1 MARGVDQ
8 ERRGGDVQG
17 SCDAQGG
24 GRRDNGRRGRRE
36 ERGGGAAAAEAGDD
50 QAVQRE
56 DETQEQVQLEAEKQV
71 EEGAR
76 EEKVAEPVNATS
88 SPEDNNVHPDEEQD
102 KVKAGDDS
110 AHKYSLEQL
119 LKSTDA
125 LPSLNEL
132 RPSLDSDGYI
142 KPVPMQADEDEG
154 SDSQSQPRSEL
165 LRALSGGANG
175 GAASEFLKR
184 TGLDIPEECDPGIP
198 NHQKEAAQGADSKS
212 SQTPA
217 EALVEPSQ
225 GGEAV
230 NKNMA
235 QTAPVNK
242 TSQVDDRQRAAIP
255 PSDDDLVTDI
265 CASTDEPTFKPFK
278 APSDMEIS
286 STEAWTTA
294 AFLAVGTVS
303 LLWVTLRLTVLKRS

>member
-1 MARGVDQ
+1 MGRKKSSKAK
-8 ERRGGDVQG
+8 
-17 SCDAQGG
+17 GG
-24 GRRDNGRRGRRE
+24 GG
-36 ERGGGAAAAEAGDD
+36 GGGAAAAEAGDD

-110 AHKYSLEQL
+110 AHKYLSLYSLEQL

-154 SDSQSQPRSEL
+154 SDSQSQPRSEVPA
-165 LRALSGGANG
+165 RALSGGANG
-175 GAASEFLKR
+175 GAASEFLKVKAKIDLVANDDKRVQR